1 MKSKRVSND
10 PAATTYVLILEAG
23 EEAFSTIAEFARRE
37 NITGASLTALGALSR
52 ATVGWFDFNSRS
64 YRKIAVDEQCE
75 VVSAVGD
82 VALGDDG
89 EPSVH
94 MHAVLGLSD
103 ASTRGGHFLEGI
115 VHPTLEVT
123 LIETPAHLRRRKQP
137 GLGIALIDLS
147 A

>member
-1 MKSKRVSND
+1 MKSKRISND

-37 NITGASLTALGALSR
+37 SITGASLTALGALSR
-52 ATVGWFDFNSRS
+52 ATLGWFDFNSRS